1 MKPDGQMTVTLTGEL
16 ERFVRDEV
24 RRGAYASSSEYIR
37 DLLRER
43 YRRERDREAALQTLD
58 AALARGIADADAGR
72 VMPVGEAFQRV
83 RDQLNLTKES
93 QDS

>member
-43 YRRERDREAALQTLD
+43 YLRDRDRENMVRTLD

-72 VMPVGEAFQRV
+72 VVPVGEAFQRI
-83 RDQLNLTKES
+83 REQLNLTREN
-93 QDS
+93 QDR